1 VVLLSPLRRDA
12 MSIIAISR
20 GTFSG
25 GEALAQRIAERLGY
39 QCLSRETNLNAA
51 ATRYGVPKEEFAA
64 AMEKRPSFF
73 DRVLGERATYL
84 TFVRAALCEQ
94 AEGDE
99 LVYHGYLGHL
109 LLPGISHVI
118 AARVIADM
126 EFRLQAASQ
135 ERKLARKEA
144 LAYIERI
151 DQERREWTRFL
162 FGVDWENPHL
172 YDLVLNLSRMSLET
186 AYETVAR
193 LIEREEFKPT
203 PASVEAMKNLT
214 LQSRVS
220 AVLAMDFRTR
230 DAVLKVTADNGTVTI
245 TGTTRWSEVEQS
257 VSAVVRQVVG
267 VKELRN
273 EITGATPPHPLTWY

>member
-1 VVLLSPLRRDA
+1 

-39 QCLSRETNLNAA
+39 QCLSRETNLDAA

-73 DRVLGERATYL
+73 DRVLGERAAYL

-94 AEGDE
+94 AEGGQ

-118 AARVIADM
+118 GVRVIADM
-126 EFRLQAASQ
+126 EFRLQAASREQ
-135 ERKLARKEA
+135 KLARTEA

-230 DAVLKVTADNGTVTI
+230 DAVLKVTADNGIVTI
-245 TGTTRWSEVEQS
+245 TGTTRWSEVEQA

-267 VKELRN
+267 VRELRK

>member
-1 VVLLSPLRRDA
+1 

-39 QCLSRETNLNAA
+39 QCLSRETNLDAA

-73 DRVLGERATYL
+73 DRVLGERAAYL

-94 AEGDE
+94 AEGGE

-118 AARVIADM
+118 GVRVIADM

-135 ERKLARKEA
+135 EQKLARTEA

-230 DAVLKVTADNGTVTI
+230 DAVLKVTADNGIVTI
-245 TGTTRWSEVEQS
+245 TGTTRWSEVEQA

-273 EITGATPPHPLTWY
+273 EITGATPPRPLTWY

>member
-1 VVLLSPLRRDA
+1 

-273 EITGATPPHPLTWY
+273 EITGATPPRPLTWY

>member
-1 VVLLSPLRRDA
+1 

-25 GEALAQRIAERLGY
+25 GEALAQRIAGRLGY
-39 QCLSRETNLNAA
+39 QCLSRETNLDAA

-73 DRVLGERATYL
+73 DRVLGERAAYL

-94 AEGDE
+94 AEGGQ

-118 AARVIADM
+118 GVRVIADM
-126 EFRLQAASQ
+126 EFRLQAASREQ
-135 ERKLARKEA
+135 KLARTEA

-203 PASVEAMKNLT
+203 PTSVEAMKNLT

-230 DAVLKVTADNGTVTI
+230 DAVLKVTADNGIVTI
-245 TGTTRWSEVEQS
+245 TGTTRWSEVEQA

-267 VKELRN
+267 VKELRK